1 MRKLLSFSLYALL
14 MLVSNIFTGCTKE
27 TVDLKFEEK
36 TYAELYEE
44 LKNKTVELEVVIEGK
59 RNMFFFSNNDNIY
72 IYTIRYENGPEMGH
86 IYDNN
91 TKRVYSLER
100 NQLTLKYS
108 GVEAEEH
115 IEKIFNTSSLLIYLK
130 LDKTKFEYIETTT
143 ITNRECF
150 KYRYENQTKKGT
162 EVFHLF
168 IDKETSL
175 CLKCV
180 YYINDEVKLYFE
192 TKKFSPSSEVD
203 IYKNLV
209 DSFMK
214 EESKPQK

>member
-115 IEKIFNTSSLLIYLK
+115 IEKIFNASSLLIYLK

-214 EESKPQK
+214 EESKPKK

>member
-14 MLVSNIFTGCTKE
+14 MLVSNIITGCTKE

-36 TYAELYEE
+36 TYEELYEE

-86 IYDNN
+86 IYDNS

-115 IEKIFNTSSLLIYLK
+115 IEKIFNASSLLIYLK

-214 EESKPQK
+214 EESKPKK